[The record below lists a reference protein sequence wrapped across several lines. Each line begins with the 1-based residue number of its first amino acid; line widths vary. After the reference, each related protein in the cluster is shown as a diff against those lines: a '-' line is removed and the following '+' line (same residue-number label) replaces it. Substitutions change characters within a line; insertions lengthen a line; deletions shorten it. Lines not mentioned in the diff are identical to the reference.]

1 MPNSSIVRPSVMR
14 PSITQKN
21 TKLKKLD
28 LSSRPGTMES
38 ETLIDLLRWIDS
50 VKLSR

>member
-14 PSITQKN
+14 PSITQKS